1 MSFITQLALRRR
13 PVTILVMLLLFALGV
28 YSYIN
33 LQRELFPEISFP
45 NIAVNAFYANS
56 DPETLMRD
64 VTEPIEDAISGI
76 DGLRE
81 TRSNSTESRLNLL
94 ATFNFGSDMK
104 EAERE
109 IESAINGAN
118 LPDDVVVFVTRLST
132 DVFPVIQF
140 TVSGDEDIPSLQ
152 RLVADVINPRLSRI
166 EGVGTIWTLGEVE
179 EQVIVSVDSD
189 KLKDLRLSSVQVA
202 DAITQNNISL
212 PAGSINTRG
221 AGYPVRTA
229 SKFGSIENIRELTVG
244 FEQTDTG
251 FPAVERALLS
261 LLQASAGLEQTEAGF
276 PQVPQ
281 GPQTGKRAIKVSDVA
296 EVELTTADPQRI
308 SRANGKPG
316 FTLAILKDPE
326 ANTAQVTEAV
336 SAAMDE
342 MMAEGV
348 IPPNV
353 EVLELANDGPRVR
366 ESLESLLREGT
377 LGFLFAIAVV
387 FIFLLNIR
395 PSLLRGIALS
405 LRPTAIIAI
414 SIPLSVLT
422 GILLM
427 STFTDISLNFMS
439 LAGLAIA
446 VGRVVDD
453 SIVVLENIYRH
464 INLGESRFEAAING
478 TREVGAA
485 IISST
490 LTTVV
495 IFIPLAFIQG
505 VVGEFFSPFAISVSL
520 ALLASTAV
528 AITIVPVLC
537 ASLLKRGDVSG
548 DVTDAGGQV
557 DRDMLIQ
564 RIYTPMLRWSLRYK
578 FITVAIAIIVTVS
591 SLGLIAVIP
600 ITFFPAS
607 TPEYLTINIE
617 LPVGTSVERT
627 YMEALAVEEA
637 IKPYV
642 ERGWVTLYQTTIGG
656 RAEEFDSGA
665 AGGFHLA
672 GAFVRLSEDV
682 PDDIE
687 DIVRR
692 SLPDRGEDVSI
703 TVSGIVAG
711 PAQGDLE
718 VNITGPNFNEISDVS
733 RRLEER
739 LANVEGIV
747 NVGSTV
753 SEGKDEVVIKVN
765 PSRAGEYSLTTTAVG
780 LQVNQFIVGRTL
792 TDVDIAGKTV
802 DIVIRGDRDDVDD
815 IEKLKNLQIESP
827 VGPVKLG
834 VIADIGIEKSPLS
847 IFRFDSERSALITGD
862 IIAENTRAVGVLV
875 QQEIDSLENVPPG
888 VKIVSGGI
896 FEQINEGFQDVFVA
910 MAVGV
915 VLVYLVM
922 VASLGALRTP
932 FIIVLSLPL
941 AVVGALLALLITG
954 RTLSLSALMGFLLL
968 VGIVVTNAIVFL
980 TFVEQL
986 RERGYDVYDAIIEG
1000 GRVRLR
1006 PILMTAFTTTFALFP
1021 LALSQT
1027 DSGIIGAELATVVIG
1042 GLVSSTFLTL
1052 IVVPAVYWIFNVSIP
1067 SGYARISNM
1076 FRRTPSAGAAAAD

>member
-45 NIAVNAFYANS
+45 NVAVNAFYANS

-64 VTEPIEDAISGI
+64 ITEPIEDSISGI

-81 TRSNSTESRLNLL
+81 IRSNSTESRLNLL
-94 ATFNFGSDMK
+94 ATFNFGMDMK

-109 IESAINGAN
+109 VESAINGAN

-179 EQVIVSVDSD
+179 EQVVVSVDSD

-212 PAGSINTRG
+212 PAGSISTRG

-244 FEQTDTG
+244 FEQTD
-251 FPAVERALLS
+251 
-261 LLQASAGLEQTEAGF
+261 AGF
-276 PQVPQ
+276 PQQQQ
-281 GPQTGKRAIKVSDVA
+281 GPQTGKRAIKVADVA

-326 ANTAQVTEAV
+326 ANTAEVTEAV

-348 IPPNV
+348 IPPHV
-353 EVLELANDGPRVR
+353 EALELANDGPRVR

-548 DVTDAGGQV
+548 DVTNAGGQV

-578 FITVAIAIIVTVS
+578 FVTVAIAIVVTAS

-607 TPEYLTINIE
+607 TPEYLTINVE

-637 IKPYV
+637 IQPYV

-682 PDDIE
+682 PDDVE
-687 DIVRR
+687 DIVRQ

-703 TVSGIVAG
+703 TVSGIAAG

-765 PSRAGEYSLTTTAVG
+765 PAKAGEYSLTTTAVG

-792 TDVDIAGKTV
+792 TDVDIAGETV
-802 DIVIRGDRDDVDD
+802 DVVIRGNREDVDD

-847 IFRFDSERSALITGD
+847 IFRFDSERSALITGN
-862 IIAENTRAVGVLV
+862 IVAENTRGVGVLV

-896 FEQINEGFQDVFVA
+896 FEQINEGFQDIFVA

-1067 SGYARISNM
+1067 SGYARIGNM
-1076 FRRTPSAGAAAAD
+1076 FSRNPSPESASAD

>member
-1 MSFITQLALRRR
+1 MSFITRLALRRR
-13 PVTILVMLLLFALGV
+13 PVTILIMVMLFALGV

-33 LQRELFPEISFP
+33 LQRELFPEIAFP

-64 VTEPIEDAISGI
+64 VTEPIEDAISGL

-81 TRSNSTESRLNLL
+81 TRSNSTGSRLNLL
-94 ATFNFGSDMK
+94 ATFNFGKDMK

-109 IESAINGAN
+109 IESAVNGAN
-118 LPDDVVVFVTRLST
+118 LPDGVTTFVTRISG
-132 DVFPVIQF
+132 DIFPVIQF
-140 TVSGDEDIPSLQ
+140 TVSSEEDIPELQ
-152 RLVADVINPRLSRI
+152 RLVSDVINPRLSRI

-179 EQVIVSVDSD
+179 EQVVVSVDSD

-229 SKFGSIENIRELTVG
+229 SKFGSMENIRDLTVG
-244 FEQTDTG
+244 FEQTD
-251 FPAVERALLS
+251 
-261 LLQASAGLEQTEAGF
+261 AGLQG
-276 PQVPQ
+276 PQ

-296 EVELTTADPQRI
+296 DVELTTADPQRI

-326 ANTAQVTEAV
+326 ANTAEVTEAV

-342 MMAEGV
+342 MMAQGV
-348 IPPNV
+348 IPPHV

-387 FIFLLNIR
+387 FIFLLNVR
-395 PSLLRGIALS
+395 PSLMRGIALS

-464 INLGESRFEAAING
+464 ISLGESRSEAAING

-485 IISST
+485 IVSST

-505 VVGEFFSPFAISVSL
+505 VVGEFFSPFAVSVSL

-537 ASLLKRGDVSG
+537 ASLLKRGDVAG
-548 DVTDAGGQV
+548 DAANGGGQV
-557 DRDMLIQ
+557 DREMLIQ

-578 FITVAIAIIVTVS
+578 FVTVAIAIIVTVS
-591 SLGLIAVIP
+591 SLGLIWVIP
-600 ITFFPAS
+600 ITFFPAG

-627 YMEALAVEEA
+627 YQEAIAVEEVIA
-637 IKPYV
+637 PYV
-642 ERGWVTLYQTTIGG
+642 ERGWVTLYQTTVGG

-682 PDDIE
+682 PEDIE
-687 DIVRR
+687 EIVRQ

-703 TVSGIVAG
+703 TVSGISAG

-718 VNITGPNFNEISDVS
+718 VNVTGPNFNEISDVS

-739 LANVEGIV
+739 FGNIDGIV
-747 NVGSTV
+747 NISSTA
-753 SEGKDEVVIKVN
+753 SEGKDEVVIRVN
-765 PSRAGEYSLTTTAVG
+765 PTRAGEYSLTTTAIG
-780 LQVNQFIVGRTL
+780 LQVNQFIVGREL
-792 TDVDIAGKTV
+792 TDMDIEGKTIP
-802 DIVIRGDRDDVDD
+802 IVIRGDRDDVDD
-815 IEKLKNLQIESP
+815 IEKLKNLLIESP
-827 VGPVKLG
+827 AGPVKLG

-847 IFRFDSERSALITGD
+847 IFRFDSERSALITGN
-862 IIAENTRAVGVLV
+862 IVAENTRAVGVLV
-875 QQEIDSLENVPPG
+875 QREIDNLEDVPPG
-888 VKIVSGGI
+888 IKIVSGGI

-968 VGIVVTNAIVFL
+968 VGIVVTNAIVLL

-986 RERGYDVYDAIIEG
+986 RERGYDIYDAIIEG

-1006 PILMTAFTTTFALFP
+1006 PILMTAFTTTFALLP
-1021 LALSQT
+1021 LALSDT

-1052 IVVPAVYWIFNVSIP
+1052 LVVPSVYWIFNVSIP
-1067 SGYARISNM
+1067 GLFARIGGLI
-1076 FRRTPSAGAAAAD
+1076 RRTPSTVAEAGASSSSD